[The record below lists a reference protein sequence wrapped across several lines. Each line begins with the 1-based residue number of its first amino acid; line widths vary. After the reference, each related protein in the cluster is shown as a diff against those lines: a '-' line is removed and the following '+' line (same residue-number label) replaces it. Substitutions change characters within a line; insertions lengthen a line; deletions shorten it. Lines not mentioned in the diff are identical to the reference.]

1 VAKKFEKSRESG
13 KRLKQNHI
21 KLRETKLNQYHI
33 TLPKGV
39 VEALNYSKGDVF
51 KIMIIDGN
59 ITLLRSQNLEE
70 EEEEV
75 KEDKRKKSDDK
86 E

>member
-1 VAKKFEKSRESG
+1 MVNKFTKPEESG

-33 TLPKGV
+33 TLPKGI

-51 KIMIIDGN
+51 KIMIVDGN

-70 EEEEV
+70 EEE
-75 KEDKRKKSDDK
+75 D
-86 E
+86 